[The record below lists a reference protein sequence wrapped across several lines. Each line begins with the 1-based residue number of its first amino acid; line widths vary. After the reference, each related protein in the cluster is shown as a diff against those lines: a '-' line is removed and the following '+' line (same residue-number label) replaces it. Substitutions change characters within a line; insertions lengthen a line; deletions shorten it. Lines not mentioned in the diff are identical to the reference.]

1 MFLRINDDE
10 NANVAF
16 DRFFDVFCEVQAAIE
31 LLRDV
36 RWMRQFLGEM
46 GYVQT
51 GSTRVYEDNN
61 GCIGQA
67 TGSKGMKKARHYLV
81 ALGALNEAVH
91 ATEIHLYRI
100 DSNDNP
106 ADSFT
111 KALGGPTHVHLAT
124 KTLGY
129 NMDFLRR
136 NWHTTRTNNEGI
148 DDSTHPGSEGLPGE
162 FEGEY

>member
-1 MFLRINDDE
+1 MLRY
-10 NANVAF
+10 
-16 DRFFDVFCEVQAAIE
+16 VF
-31 LLRDV
+31 
-36 RWMRQFLGEM
+36 
-46 GYVQT
+46 
-51 GSTRVYEDNN
+51 EDNN

-100 DSNDNP
+100 DSNDNS

-111 KALGGPTHVHLAT
+111 KANGGPTHVHLAT

-148 DDSTHPGSEGLPGE
+148 DDSTHPGAEGLPGE
-162 FEGEY
+162 LRESNSGGDFPT